1 VTGTAQQTI
10 PTLRALTEPLADVR
24 KRARR
29 VLGRLSS
36 EVREQ
41 LAARIVEDHAQVGG
55 GALPTVQLP
64 TAGVALGATPA
75 AARALDAALRVGEPP
90 VIGRM
95 LDDRIYL
102 DCRTVLPTQVAALA
116 TAISGAA
123 ARLVTTERTAASEK
137 P

>member
-1 VTGTAQQTI
+1 
-10 PTLRALTEPLADVR
+10 
-24 KRARR
+24 

-41 LAARIVEDHAQVGG
+41 LTPRIVENHAQVGG

-95 LDDRIYL
+95 LDDRLYL
-102 DCRTVLPTQVAALA
+102 DCRTVLATQVSALA
-116 TAISGAA
+116 TAIGRAA
-123 ARLVTTERTAASEK
+123 ARLATTEHGAASQGA
-137 P
+137 